1 MQHSGKQLQMPS
13 ITRCWN
19 NAFKE
24 FMLSLGFVQ
33 SVANPCVFIR
43 VLKDK
48 LAIVTVHVDDLIR
61 LTETAEETIDLKT
74 NLANHFKMKDVGI
87 LHRCLGVSSELKI

>member
-24 FMLSLGFVQ
+24 FMLSLGLVQ
-33 SVANPCVFIR
+33 SVANPCVISFVSSKISWR
-43 VLKDK
+43 LS
-48 LAIVTVHVDDLIR
+48 LFHVDDLIR
-61 LTETAEETIDLKT
+61 LTETAEEDDRSQDQPGKPLQDEGCGYTPPLS
-74 NLANHFKMKDVGI
+74 
-87 LHRCLGVSSELKI
+87 RS